1 MERSFKETVLKLI
14 VFVST
19 LESGGVA
26 AVVLAQAKACA
37 RLCEDF
43 HVDFACCISPSEERA
58 RDLAGLGATA
68 YHLTPF
74 SSNPFEYCRD
84 AERAIRES
92 GCDAV
97 HVHLGHLSWVV
108 CRVAKACGVKRR
120 VVHSHSELPRSMS
133 LPFKVAM
140 GLAPALNRRYAT
152 AMFACSEPAGVAYF
166 GKGFEFLPNI
176 VDFSVNSSDATI
188 TREQYDSEFSFD
200 SSRGLRVG
208 FLGALDVNKRPE
220 FALALSKR
228 LSRDGVEHCLIM
240 AGDGPRRVEME
251 AMAEG
256 DPHVHVLGQRGDSRS
271 LLRYF
276 DFLVVPSIVEGMSLS
291 ALEAQLSGT
300 MCLASDSIPG
310 TNDLGLGLFRQLLC
324 DDPGR
329 WADAIEEIGA
339 GYKVPTEAEM
349 MRRLVAIGYDSDT
362 VAMRLLE
369 SYGGCQIR

>member
-1 MERSFKETVLKLI
+1 MKLL

-26 AVVLAQAKACA
+26 AVVLAQVKACA
-37 RLCEDF
+37 RLCGDF
-43 HVDFACCISPSEERA
+43 HVDFACCVPPSDEKAWEL
-58 RDLAGLGATA
+58 DVLGATS
-68 YHLTPF
+68 YRLTPF
-74 SSNPFEYCRD
+74 SSSPLEYCKD

-97 HVHLGHLSWVV
+97 HTHLGHLNWVV
-108 CRVAKACGVKRR
+108 CRVAKACGVERR
-120 VVHSHSELPRSMS
+120 VMHSHSELPRSMS
-133 LPFKVAM
+133 LPFKIAM
-140 GLAPALNRRYAT
+140 GMAPALNRRYAT

-176 VDFSVNSSDATI
+176 VEFPMEPAEVAA

-200 SSRGLRVG
+200 SERGLRVG
-208 FLGALDVNKRPE
+208 FLGALDANKRPE
-220 FALALSKR
+220 FALALSRR
-228 LSRDGVEHCLIM
+228 LCEDGVEHCLLI
-240 AGDGPRRVEME
+240 AGDGPRRAEIE
-251 AMAEG
+251 ALAEG
-256 DPHVHVLGQRGDSRS
+256 DPHVRVLGQRSDSRS

-276 DFLVVPSIVEGMSLS
+276 DFLVMPSIVEGMSLS

-310 TNDLGLGLFRQLLC
+310 TNDLGIGLFCQIPC

-329 WADAIEEIGA
+329 WADAIRETGA

-349 MRRLVAIGYDSDT
+349 ARRLAVIGYDSDT
-362 VAMRLLE
+362 VARRLLAA
-369 SYGGCQIR
+369 YGGCQVR